1 MQVNIKFIEDDGA
14 VANVSAEVGKT
25 ILDVVNENGI
35 YLDCIC
41 QGCLA
46 CSTCHVVLDKDYFQ
60 KTVKE
65 SPISEEEKDLIF
77 MADGSTKTSRLGCQ
91 IKLTPEMEGMVLR
104 IPPRKD

>member
-1 MQVNIKFIEDDGA
+1 MQIKVKFIEDDGA
-14 VANVSAEVGKT
+14 VAEVAAEVGKT
-25 ILDVVNENGI
+25 ILNVVNENGI

-46 CSTCHVVLDKDYFQ
+46 CSTCHVILDKEYYS

-65 SPISEEEKDLIF
+65 TPLTEEEKDLLF
-77 MADGSTKTSRLGCQ
+77 MAEGSTKTSRLGCQ
-91 IKLTPEMEGMVLR
+91 IKLTADMDGMVLR